1 MAKIKEF
8 IEYLSAEEYTGLF
21 REACEKGWENIKDQ
35 YGDLDV
41 RETIQEVHLAQKER
55 TCDYSIK
62 VEMEKDPHIDVY
74 KRQDVHGRSEKGRT
88 HLGKYFLFEDHGCGR
103 YPDERI
109 F

>member
-55 TCDYSIK
+55 TCDYSING
-62 VEMEKDPHIDVY
+62 
-74 KRQDVHGRSEKGRT
+74 KRSPYERILAGT
-88 HLGKYFLFEDHGCGR
+88 GR
-103 YPDERI
+103 YGLWKAAY
-109 F
+109 